1 MQELRVVVI
10 AVVGAVLCQG
20 AAVVDTID
28 VDVVDVLPE
37 SPKSQIKPLIDGIT
51 GRTFS
56 DWGKSIMEWMGYD
69 YDDYEDYD
77 YQSVYY
83 YAPSASAQAGY
94 GLPLVGYESPSAGG
108 QQSSYSS
115 YAPVQVV
122 HRPQYFQHPAR
133 DDSFDDDEWSF
144 TDMMYNVAV
153 TVIPVGLLL
162 SALPTGLFTLAVR
175 RRSLDD
181 TNLLQDQ
188 FDPSELPL
196 LNTLVEN
203 NFLSLTSRQCQ
214 EKLFCELSLLGEHE
228 DASFLQ
234 KTFYYLATLTPDFV
248 ARKAGLARL
257 FRTSRAG
264 SCSMLRCS
272 ATPDQRPPPL
282 ASHQPPTDTNRISEA
297 VTSPETETTETA
309 KE

>member
-1 MQELRVVVI
+1 
-10 AVVGAVLCQG
+10 
-20 AAVVDTID
+20 
-28 VDVVDVLPE
+28 
-37 SPKSQIKPLIDGIT
+37 
-51 GRTFS
+51 
-56 DWGKSIMEWMGYD
+56 MEWMGYD

-133 DDSFDDDEWSF
+133 DD
-144 TDMMYNVAV
+144 
-153 TVIPVGLLL
+153 
-162 SALPTGLFTLAVR
+162 